1 MEEILKNADIYF
13 TIDFIAT
20 RMEIILNDNKLK
32 FPTKDFKEQEN
43 IIKMMRKVELS
54 YLELA
59 EFRRQINKVLK
70 EVYNKNSILEISKC
84 WITTDIRPGRENE
97 EWLNCLLKK
106 RG

>member
-70 EVYNKNSILEISKC
+70 EVYNKNSILEINIKSVAK
-84 WITTDIRPGRENE
+84 ENIE
-97 EWLNCLLKK
+97 LKK
-106 RG
+106 EVEQLKQNIRL